1 MYNLIFNYIIPNYME
16 VCYVTNKTILEAT
29 KSLLE
34 KNIAIYSE
42 ESMKYNTSGNEDLKI
57 TVSIKV

>member
-1 MYNLIFNYIIPNYME
+1 ME